1 MQCGDLTGNDL
12 LQGNHNVRGNVDGVH
27 ALFRSGAVA
36 AHALDLQHEA
46 VEGGHAAAGNH
57 YQSAGRD
64 LGIQDGADVAAEHG
78 IHAVHDSLFNGDGGA
93 LAQLLS
99 GLEHKADVALE
110 LLAVLLEHP
119 QGTQQHGRMGVVAAG
134 MHAALMLG
142 GVGNAG
148 ILLNRQ
154 RVDVRTQ
161 QHRLAGLSALDLAND
176 AGVLLILLIGD
187 AQPVQLGGDIGLG
200 LGQIKAYLGD
210 LVQVPAKRDDVIL
223 EFLTFFPH
231 DLIPPI

>member
-1 MQCGDLTGNDL
+1 
-12 LQGNHNVRGNVDGVH
+12 
-27 ALFRSGAVA
+27 
-36 AHALDLQHEA
+36 
-46 VEGGHAAAGNH
+46 
-57 YQSAGRD
+57 
-64 LGIQDGADVAAEHG
+64 
-78 IHAVHDSLFNGDGGA
+78 
-93 LAQLLS
+93 
-99 GLEHKADVALE
+99 
-110 LLAVLLEHP
+110 
-119 QGTQQHGRMGVVAAG
+119 MGVVAAG

-200 LGQIKAYLGD
+200 LRQIKAYLGD